1 MKKTIL
7 ILIALFTLGTF
18 TSNAQSPKFAHVSS
32 ATVLD
37 SIQSY
42 KNITKEEQKIYTD
55 AQIQSEAIQKQMQ
68 KMQQDAIAKGD
79 SLSDFE
85 AYLVQGDIEKKQQ
98 DLYNL
103 EQYMQNQ
110 LQILN
115 QRLMQLME
123 MYKKAVGVVAKKH
136 GITYVLDADSQVLY
150 ADPAAKDITDEVRT
164 ELLRMDKEKPVLE

>member
-32 ATVLD
+32 TTVLD

-42 KNITKEEQKIYTD
+42 KNITKEEQRIYTE
-55 AQIQSEAIQKQMQ
+55 AQKQSEAIQNQ
-68 KMQQDAIAKGD
+68 IAKMEQEYYAMAD
-79 SLSDFE
+79 TIDDFTRNMY
-85 AYLVQGDIEKKQQ
+85 ATDIQKKQQ
-98 DLYNL
+98 DLYTL
-103 EQYMQNQ
+103 EQYMQSQ

-123 MYKKAVGVVAKKH
+123 MYKDAVAVVAKKNS
-136 GITYVLDADSQVLY
+136 ITYVLDADSQVLY
-150 ADPAAKDITDEVRT
+150 ADPAAKNITNEVRT